1 MGILTNLR
9 DGSMLCLARRFDS
22 ISATVL
28 KKVRGASGAGAIC
41 LNLVAIG
48 RSIPIDQVSS
58 AERSAHYGAWGRW
71 EFTNEQQVGE
81 VGGSWRPVALYSR
94 SGSRRICDS
103 AR

>member
-1 MGILTNLR
+1 M
-9 DGSMLCLARRFDS
+9 RRCVGVTAFRQQLS
-22 ISATVL
+22 EKAHRW
-28 KKVRGASGAGAIC
+28 KVRGRNC

-58 AERSAHYGAWGRW
+58 AERSAHYDAWGAMGL
-71 EFTNEQQVGE
+71 TNEQQVDE

-94 SGSRRICDS
+94 AGSRRICDS